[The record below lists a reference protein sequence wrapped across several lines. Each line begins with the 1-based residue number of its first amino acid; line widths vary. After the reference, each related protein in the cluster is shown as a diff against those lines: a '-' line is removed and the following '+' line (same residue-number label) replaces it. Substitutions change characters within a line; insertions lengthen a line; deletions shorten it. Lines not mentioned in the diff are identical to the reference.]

1 MLLPAIHF
9 KDVTPILN
17 RHLNYTSYEVSQL
30 PVLNMQV
37 FLKVQ
42 WSLEP
47 SSTEIKGRGANMLLL
62 RHLSGLKST

>member
-1 MLLPAIHF
+1 MLLPALNF
-9 KDVTPILN
+9 KDVTPILS
-17 RHLNYTSYEVSQL
+17 RHLNYTSDVVTQL
-30 PVLNMQV
+30 PGLNMQV

-47 SSTEIKGRGANMLLL
+47 SSTEIKGKDMNMLLL